1 MQSKHLLPEKLM
13 SELPKDVGNY
23 PGEGHSDK
31 GKQLCKDTEMGD
43 NADC

>member
-1 MQSKHLLPEKLM
+1 MQSKGLLLEKLM

-23 PGEGHSDK
+23 PGEQHSDK
-31 GKQLCKDTEMGD
+31 GKQLCKDIDMGD